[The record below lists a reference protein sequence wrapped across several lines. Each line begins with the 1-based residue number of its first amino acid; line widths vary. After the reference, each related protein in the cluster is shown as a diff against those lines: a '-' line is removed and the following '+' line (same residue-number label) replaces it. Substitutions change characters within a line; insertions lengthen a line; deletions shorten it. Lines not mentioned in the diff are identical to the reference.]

1 MNERFEATNI
11 KEVEKVLKHFNSFH
25 DDYVAGIEIKF
36 EDYKALDRDGASI
49 GIGSANKTIILIVN
63 TAPYEKE
70 HNKFVRVEFK
80 DVKSFFISSPLH
92 NDGPKAGPTWGI
104 SDTYIEPVPDSVD
117 IDWEFSFICGW
128 AKFSIICSKIVISHE
143 TDTRYAQMTNNK
155 ALKLIRGPARES

>member
-1 MNERFEATNI
+1 MSDRFEPANL
-11 KEVEKVLKHFNSFH
+11 KELDEALQHFNRFH

-36 EDYKALDRDGASI
+36 EDYKALDKNGASI

-63 TAPYEKE
+63 TDPYKKE

-104 SDTYIEPVPDSVD
+104 SDTDIEPVPDGID

-128 AKFSIICSKIVISHE
+128 AKFSVICSKIVISHE
-143 TDTRYAQMTNNK
+143 TDARYAQMSNNK
-155 ALKLIRGPARES
+155 ALQLIRGPARES

>member
-1 MNERFEATNI
+1 MNERFESTNI
-11 KEVEKVLKHFNSFH
+11 KEIEEALKHFNRFH
-25 DDYVAGIEIKF
+25 DDCVAGIEIKF
-36 EDYKALDRDGASI
+36 EDYKALDKNGAAI

-63 TAPYEKE
+63 TDPYKKE
-70 HNKFVRVEFK
+70 HNKFIRVEFK
-80 DVKSFFISSPLH
+80 DVKSFFISSPLQ

-104 SDTYIEPVPDSVD
+104 SDTYIELVPDDID

-143 TDTRYAQMTNNK
+143 TDAKYAQTTNNE